1 MSFTLFV
8 DSGANLPFRKLQELD
23 IRVISFPMVID
34 GVETESPQYPDG
46 FDGHQY
52 YARLKAGGQVQTSLI
67 NMETFTRSF
76 APELEAGQD
85 VLYVGIS
92 SGITG
97 TVQSARL
104 AAQELQE
111 RYPGR
116 QVEVVDSMGVP

>member
-52 YARLKAGGQVQTSLI
+52 YTRLKAGGCSISHFGVD
-67 NMETFTRSF
+67 RSR
-76 APELEAGQD
+76 P
-85 VLYVGIS
+85 
-92 SGITG
+92 
-97 TVQSARL
+97 R
-104 AAQELQE
+104 
-111 RYPGR
+111 
-116 QVEVVDSMGVP
+116 